1 MLSLSD
7 LLASMKD
14 LDTKDEQ
21 TLRGFCLDAVSH
33 ILRLQSERDVFER
46 RMLVAES
53 SLTQQTTTYM
63 SVQELREHDKM
74 MKNLREGG
82 I

>member
-1 MLSLSD
+1 MSLQELLQRLSATPRED
-7 LLASMKD
+7 EDYLA
-14 LDTKDEQ
+14 EQ
-21 TLRGFCLDAVSH
+21 AISH
-33 ILRLQSERDVFER
+33 LLRLQSERDVFER
-46 RMLVAES
+46 RALVAES